1 MKKRNSGNGVHDN
14 GDGTA
19 TVKVGKG
26 TVKVRYEG
34 DHEAVKIVPCELEK
48 VRYEEML

>member
-1 MKKRNSGNGVHDN
+1 MKQHNTGNGVHDN

-34 DHEAVKIVPCELEK
+34 DHESVKIVPRE
-48 VRYEEML
+48 VWYEEGE